1 MIPIYPLQL
10 HLSES
15 LTTALKCYV
24 VATCQ
29 SAMKIFLN
37 LEYAKS
43 KIQLSLA
50 YHLLHLGCL
59 NKQKIISCDNIL
71 RMKNICDICI
81 YVYYLTLPPQTIT
94 YMS

>member
-1 MIPIYPLQL
+1 MRKCSGKSCAQPQYDSNISTANT
-10 HLSES
+10 LSES

-43 KIQLSLA
+43 KFTNTTLFS
-50 YHLLHLGCL
+50 
-59 NKQKIISCDNIL
+59 ISF
-71 RMKNICDICI
+71 
-81 YVYYLTLPPQTIT
+81 IT
-94 YMS
+94 F